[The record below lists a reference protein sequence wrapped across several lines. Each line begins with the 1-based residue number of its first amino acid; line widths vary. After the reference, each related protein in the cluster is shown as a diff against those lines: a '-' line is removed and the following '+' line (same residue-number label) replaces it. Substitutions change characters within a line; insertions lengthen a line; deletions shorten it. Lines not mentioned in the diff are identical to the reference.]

1 VPAGKSVA
9 IVGPTGA
16 GKTSVLNLLCRFYD
30 PLAGVIT
37 LDGVDIKQLP
47 LSTLSRHLAIVL
59 QDAFVFTRS
68 VEDNVRLGA
77 PRTREEVVRA
87 TDMVEAREFIER
99 LPHGFDELMAER
111 GATLSTG
118 QKQLICFARALAHD
132 GRVLILDEAT
142 SSVDPATEK
151 KIQAAIQ
158 TLMRGRTSIIVAHRL
173 STIHNA
179 DQILVIDDGRIL
191 ERGTHAELLAARG
204 IYYNL
209 YLLQYRQGIGHRA

>member
-1 VPAGKSVA
+1 
-9 IVGPTGA
+9 
-16 GKTSVLNLLCRFYD
+16 
-30 PLAGVIT
+30 
-37 LDGVDIKQLP
+37 
-47 LSTLSRHLAIVL
+47 VL

-87 TDMVEAREFIER
+87 ADMVEAREFIER

-173 STIHNA
+173 STIRNA

-209 YLLQYRQGIGHRA
+209 YLLQYRDGVRAEM